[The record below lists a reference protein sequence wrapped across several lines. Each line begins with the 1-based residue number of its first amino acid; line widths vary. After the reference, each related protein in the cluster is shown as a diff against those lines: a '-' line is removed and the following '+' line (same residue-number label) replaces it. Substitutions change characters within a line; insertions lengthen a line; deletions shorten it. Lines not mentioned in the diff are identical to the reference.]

1 MKIAI
6 CIVNYNSFEDIV
18 RLIRNFGPRT
28 VNLPVP
34 ITFEFYILDNNQ
46 ASGKI

>member
-28 VNLPVP
+28 VNTSTYHSNFIFL
-34 ITFEFYILDNNQ
+34 ITIQ